1 MAPAKSS
8 KNARTALDKA
18 RGGAIGIAISDM
30 TWLEWA
36 RLCSTG
42 QVGFSTGFEA
52 FLSEVER
59 RFVVLPMN
67 GCICVQAF
75 GLPATYPQDPAHRII
90 GATAL
95 VEGLSLVTADRA
107 IRNSPAVPTIW

>member
-18 RGGAIGIAISDM
+18 RGDDTGIAISDM
-30 TWLEWA
+30 TLLEST

-107 IRNSPAVPTIW
+107 IRNSRAVPTIW

>member
-1 MAPAKSS
+1 
-8 KNARTALDKA
+8 
-18 RGGAIGIAISDM
+18 M

-67 GCICVQAF
+67 GRICVQAF
-75 GLPATYPQDPAHRII
+75 GLPATYPQDPADRII

-95 VEGLSLVTADRA
+95 VEGLSLVTVGHRRPCHSHAR
-107 IRNSPAVPTIW
+107 SPNNLVRYHRTHSLEGPFSRFLFLHESA